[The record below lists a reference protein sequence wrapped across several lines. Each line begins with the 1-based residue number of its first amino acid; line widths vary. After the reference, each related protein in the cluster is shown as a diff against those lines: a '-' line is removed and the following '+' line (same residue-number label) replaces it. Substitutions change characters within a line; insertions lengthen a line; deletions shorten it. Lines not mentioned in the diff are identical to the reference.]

1 MKKFLSLLLTVAFV
15 FSLST
20 LFVSCKSKFDGKIDA
35 TVTQEQSVNGEV
47 NPVVIFVQKGQ
58 DLTNAT
64 LIDCM
69 NQLQESQEFSFTVEN
84 GMITKINGTK
94 NGNSSYWMLYT
105 NDEDSSN
112 TAWGTYE
119 YNGEIFGSSILGA
132 ETLLIKSGCTYI
144 WVYQTF

>member
-1 MKKFLSLLLTVAFV
+1 MKKLLSLILVIVTI

-20 LFVSCKSKFDGKIDA
+20 LVSCKKKFDGEIKA
-35 TVTQEQSVNGEV
+35 TVSQEQGENGEIC
-47 NPVVIFVQKGQ
+47 PVVITV
-58 DLTNAT
+58 LTQQNLKDAT

-69 NQLQESQEFSFTVEN
+69 NQLLDKNELSFSVEN

-94 NGNSSYWMLYT
+94 NGTNSYWMLYT
-105 NDEDSSN
+105 NDTENSN

-119 YNGEIFGSSILGA
+119 YEQVVFGSAMLGA
-132 ETLLIKSGCTYI
+132 ESLLIKEGCTYI